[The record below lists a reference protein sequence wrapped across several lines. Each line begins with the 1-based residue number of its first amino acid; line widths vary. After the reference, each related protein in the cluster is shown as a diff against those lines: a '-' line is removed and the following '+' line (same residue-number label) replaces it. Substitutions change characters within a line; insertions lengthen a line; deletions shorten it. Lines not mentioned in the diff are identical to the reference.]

1 MPDKILFVVVE
12 PKSSSRR
19 RSEVDD
25 EEQEAG
31 ERTKIMFNVL
41 LLFMFLVIKPQNVSE
56 LERHYFRGRVC
67 LFLNNPLYL
76 HLFSFS

>member
-12 PKSSSRR
+12 PKSSSR

-56 LERHYFRGRVC
+56 LERHYFRGRV
-67 LFLNNPLYL
+67 
-76 HLFSFS
+76 